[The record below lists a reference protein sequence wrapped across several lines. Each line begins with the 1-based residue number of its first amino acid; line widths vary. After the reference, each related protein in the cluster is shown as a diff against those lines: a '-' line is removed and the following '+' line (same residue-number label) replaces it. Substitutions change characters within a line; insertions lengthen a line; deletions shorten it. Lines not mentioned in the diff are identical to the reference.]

1 MDQIVSNAMSRP
13 RLYAVLLGLFAG
25 VAMMLAA
32 IGIYGVLS
40 YLVTQRAREIGI
52 RMALG
57 AQQRQVVSLVLRQ
70 TAVLTVAGVVIG
82 VAGAA
87 ALSRYLE
94 GLLFGLTPLDA
105 GTFVTVVML
114 FAATAALASFV
125 PARRATRID
134 PLIALR
140 TE

>member
-1 MDQIVSNAMSRP
+1 
-13 RLYAVLLGLFAG
+13 
-25 VAMMLAA
+25 
-32 IGIYGVLS
+32 
-40 YLVTQRAREIGI
+40 
-52 RMALG
+52 MALG

-105 GTFVTVVML
+105 GTFVAVVML
-114 FAATAALASFV
+114 FAATAALASFI

>member
-1 MDQIVSNAMSRP
+1 
-13 RLYAVLLGLFAG
+13 
-25 VAMMLAA
+25 MMLAA

>member
-1 MDQIVSNAMSRP
+1 
-13 RLYAVLLGLFAG
+13 
-25 VAMMLAA
+25 
-32 IGIYGVLS
+32 
-40 YLVTQRAREIGI
+40 
-52 RMALG
+52 
-57 AQQRQVVSLVLRQ
+57 
-70 TAVLTVAGVVIG
+70 VLTVAGVVIG

-105 GTFVTVVML
+105 GTFVAVVML
-114 FAATAALASFV
+114 FAATAALASFI